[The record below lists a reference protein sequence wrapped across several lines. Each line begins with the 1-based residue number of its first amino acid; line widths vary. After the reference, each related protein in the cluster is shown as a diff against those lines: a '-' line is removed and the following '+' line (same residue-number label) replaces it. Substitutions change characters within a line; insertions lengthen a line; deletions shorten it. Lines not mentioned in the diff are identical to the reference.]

1 MTSLLPSLQACK
13 KCCRTTGYGI
23 ALCDVLGA
31 GDDVPVLPEVVV
43 AVVDVNLAVLLKAA
57 SPRARDGAALDRRRN
72 ILGFVLTNITSIF
85 SFVK

>member
-31 GDDVPVLPEVVV
+31 GEDVPVPPEVVV
-43 AVVDVNLAVLLKAA
+43 VVDVNLVVLLKAA
-57 SPRARDGAALDRRRN
+57 RACGDAAFARRSN
-72 ILGFVLTNITSIF
+72 ISLFLTNMTMIF
-85 SFVK
+85 SFLK